1 MESERMSE
9 IGLFEAMYTTSGVVD
24 VKPDPIEKEVI
35 ERLLDAA
42 IRAPS
47 GSNTQPWGFVV
58 VRDPDVK
65 ARIKECVLEGAK
77 VHLSVMNALHVKP
90 QSGKVGKMA
99 RKFASQTDKCPAL
112 IFVCLDNMKV
122 RGQAKIT
129 LSAAL
134 GILRNPGF
142 LRFARLASYASI
154 FPCVQNLILAARG
167 LGLATRLSMWPFVSR
182 GKVESILG
190 IPKHVEPVAM
200 IYLGYAAEPF
210 VRTKRLPA
218 EQCTHYDRW

>member
-1 MESERMSE
+1 MSE

-24 VKPDPIEKEVI
+24 IKPDPVEEEKI
-35 ERLLDAA
+35 ERVLDAA

-47 GSNTQPWGFVV
+47 GSNTQPWEFVV

-77 VHLSVMNALHVKP
+77 VHLFMMNAVHAKLPSGTKP
-90 QSGKVGKMA
+90 GRIAK
-99 RKFASQTDKCPAL
+99 KFAFETDKCPVL
-112 IFVCLDNMKV
+112 IFVCLDHKKV
-122 RGQAKIT
+122 RQQTKNT
-129 LSAAL
+129 LAAAL
-134 GILRNPGF
+134 IVLRNPGF
-142 LRFARLASYASI
+142 LHFMRLAFYASI
-154 FPCVQNLILAARG
+154 FPCVQNLLLAARG
-167 LGLATRLSMWPFVSR
+167 LGLATRLSMWPFVSK

>member
-1 MESERMSE
+1 MSE
-9 IGLFEAMYTTSGVVD
+9 IGLFEALYTTSGVVD
-24 VKPDPIEKEVI
+24 IKPDPVEKERI
-35 ERLLDAA
+35 ERVLDAA

-47 GSNTQPWGFVV
+47 GQNTQPWEFVV

-65 ARIKECVLEGAK
+65 ARVKKCVTEGAQ
-77 VHLSVMNALHVKP
+77 VYLSVMNALHVKVP
-90 QSGKVGKMA
+90 SGKVSRMA
-99 RKFASQTDKCPAL
+99 KKFADETDKCPVL
-112 IFVCLDNMKV
+112 VFVCLDNKKV
-122 RGQAKIT
+122 RGQTKNT

-134 GILRNPGF
+134 IVLRNPGF
-142 LRFARLASYASI
+142 LHFMRLGSYASI
-154 FPCVQNLILAARG
+154 FPAVQNLLLAARG
-167 LGLATRLSMWPFVSR
+167 LGFATRLSMFPFVSK

-210 VRTKRLPA
+210 VRTKRLPV

>member
-1 MESERMSE
+1 MSE

-24 VKPDPIEKEVI
+24 VKPDPVEKEVI
-35 ERLLDAA
+35 ERILDAA

-47 GSNTQPWGFVV
+47 GSNTQPWEFVV

-77 VHLSVMNALHVKP
+77 AHLSMMNAVHAKLPSEK
-90 QSGKVGKMA
+90 SRLSRMA
-99 RKFASQTDKCPAL
+99 TKFAFETDKCPAL
-112 IFVCLDNMKV
+112 IFVCLDNKKV
-122 RGQAKIT
+122 RGQTKNT

-134 GILRNPGF
+134 IVLRNRGF
-142 LRFARLASYASI
+142 LHFMRLAFYASI
-154 FPCVQNLILAARG
+154 FPCVQNLLLAARG
-167 LGLATRLSMWPFVSR
+167 LGLATRLSMWPFVSK

-210 VRTKRLPA
+210 VRTKRLPV